1 MYRRSIFFAESF
13 FFCEKF
19 FVRMQVA
26 VFRFFGC
33 IHFCWRKKVMKR
45 YLSVLM
51 CVLLAVCLYVSSGA
65 AADGDTIYFGLNYE
79 LTGSNPIIG
88 ESSIQGVTLALE
100 EINAAGG
107 ITIGGKSYKMAVKP
121 LDNEFNAES
130 AAVVAQT
137 FADDSSIVAMIGP
150 NDSAMCLGSQAIVE
164 TGLPAITPW
173 ATQVDIT
180 EGNYFFRA
188 CFTDDFQG
196 MILAKYAFDYEK
208 CTKAAVL
215 YDMSNDYNVG
225 VAKIFRESFEKM
237 GGKVVESQSYNAN
250 EKDFN
255 AQLTKI
261 IAANP
266 EIILL
271 PNFYA
276 EVVDQA
282 EQARALGYTGKFI
295 GSDTWGDQLLLDLD
309 ENKVFEGCVWC
320 GHYAVD
326 IASDKALAFIAAFH
340 KKYGSEVFPND
351 IVALNYDAVNLLK
364 LGIEKAQS
372 TSRSAIRDGLA
383 SIERYEGVTGTMEFH
398 GSGDPVKSA
407 VMIKIENGAFKFLDV
422 INP

>member
-1 MYRRSIFFAESF
+1 M
-13 FFCEKF
+13 
-19 FVRMQVA
+19 
-26 VFRFFGC
+26 
-33 IHFCWRKKVMKR
+33 KKT
-45 YLSVLM
+45 LSVLM
-51 CVLLAVCLYVSSGA
+51 CALFAVALLSSGGA

-88 ESSIQGVTLALE
+88 ESSIQGVNLALE

-107 ITIGGKSYKMAVKP
+107 VKIGGKSYKMAVKP

-130 AAVVAQT
+130 SAVVAQT

-150 NDSAMCLGSQAIVE
+150 NDSAMCLGAQAIVE

-180 EGNYFFRA
+180 KGKYFFRA
-188 CFTDDFQG
+188 CYTDDFQG
-196 MILAKYAFDYEK
+196 EILAKYAREYEK
-208 CTKAAVL
+208 SSRAAVL

-225 VAKIFRESFEKM
+225 VSKIFREFFEKM
-237 GGKVVESQSYNAN
+237 GGKVVEYQSYNAN
-250 EKDFN
+250 EKDFS

-266 EIILL
+266 DIILL

-309 ENKVFEGCVWC
+309 KNKVFEGCVWC
-320 GHYAVD
+320 GHYALD
-326 IASDKALAFIAAFH
+326 IASDQALAFIAAYH
-340 KKYGSEVFPND
+340 KKYGTNVFPND

-372 TSRSAIRDGLA
+372 TDRKAIRDGLA
-383 SIERYEGVTGTMEFH
+383 SIEKYEGVTGTMEFH
-398 GSGDPVKSA
+398 GTGDPTKSA
-407 VMIKIENGAFKFLDV
+407 VMIKIENGEFKFLDL

>member
-1 MYRRSIFFAESF
+1 
-13 FFCEKF
+13 
-19 FVRMQVA
+19 MQ
-26 VFRFFGC
+26 
-33 IHFCWRKKVMKR
+33 K
-45 YLSVLM
+45 
-51 CVLLAVCLYVSSGA
+51 LLAVLVCALFAAGLYSGRVA
-65 AADGDTIYFGLNYE
+65 AADGDTIHFGLNYE

-88 ESSIQGVTLALE
+88 ESSIQGVSLALE

-107 ITIGGKSYKMAVKP
+107 VKIGGKQYKLAVKP
-121 LDNEFNAES
+121 LDNEFNPES

-180 EGNYFFRA
+180 SGRYFFRA

-196 MILAKYAFDYEK
+196 EILAKYAYDYEK
-208 CTKAAVL
+208 CARAAVL

-225 VAKIFRESFEKM
+225 VSKIFRASFEKL
-237 GGKVVESQSYNAN
+237 GGKVVEYQSYNAN
-250 EKDFN
+250 EKDFS

-261 IAANP
+261 IAADP

-309 ENKVFEGCVWC
+309 KNRVFEGCVWC

-326 IASDKALAFIAAFH
+326 IASDKALAFIAAYH
-340 KKYGSEVFPND
+340 KKYGRDVFPND

-372 TSRSAIRDGLA
+372 TARDAIRDGLA
-383 SIERYEGVTGTMEFH
+383 SIDIYEGVTGTMRFH
-398 GSGDPVKSA
+398 GSGDPTKSA
-407 VMIKIENGAFKFLDV
+407 VMIKIEDGQFKFLDV
-422 INP
+422 INPQ

>member
-1 MYRRSIFFAESF
+1 
-13 FFCEKF
+13 
-19 FVRMQVA
+19 
-26 VFRFFGC
+26 
-33 IHFCWRKKVMKR
+33 MKR
-45 YLSVLM
+45 ILAVLL
-51 CVLLAVCLYVSSGA
+51 CVLFAGGLLSDSGA
-65 AADGDTIYFGLNYE
+65 AADGGTIHFGLNYE
-79 LTGSNPIIG
+79 LTGDNPIIG
-88 ESSIQGVTLALE
+88 ESSIQGVNLALD

-107 ITIGGKSYKMAVKP
+107 VKIGDKSYKLAVKP
-121 LDNEFNAES
+121 LDNEFSAES

-180 EGNYFFRA
+180 KGKYFFRA
-188 CFTDDFQG
+188 CYTDDFQG
-196 MILAKYAFDYEK
+196 MILAKYAKEYEK
-208 CTKAAVL
+208 CTTAAVL

-225 VAKIFRESFEKM
+225 VAKIFRASFEKM
-237 GGKVVESQSYNAN
+237 GGKVVEYQSYNAN
-250 EKDFN
+250 EKDFS

-261 IAANP
+261 IAAKP
-266 EIILL
+266 EILLL

-309 ENKVFEGCVWC
+309 KNGVFEGAVWC
-320 GHYAVD
+320 GHYALD
-326 IASDKALAFIAAFH
+326 IASDKALAFIAAYH
-340 KKYGSEVFPND
+340 KKYGSDVFPND

-372 TSRSAIRDGLA
+372 TNRAAIRDGLA
-383 SIERYEGVTGTMEFH
+383 SIEKYEGVTGTMEFH
-398 GSGDPVKSA
+398 GGGDPTKSA
-407 VMIKIENGAFKFLDV
+407 VMIKIEDGKFKFLAAV
-422 INP
+422 NP